1 MKLKDLLVT
10 ENFGGPGKVVLP
22 ANHKAGLRVPKGG
35 SCCANCKHWAPE
47 EEVCVSKYYIKWA
60 GTNTIPYK
68 ANEYCTN
75 WWEPISK
82 KVEPKDETK

>member
-10 ENFGGPGKVVLP
+10 ENFGGPGKMILP

-35 SCCANCKHWAPE
+35 SCCANCKYWAPE

-60 GTNTIPYK
+60 GTGTIPYK
-68 ANEYCTN
+68 ADEYCTN
-75 WWEPISK
+75 WWEPIPK
-82 KVEPKDETK
+82 KIEPKDNTK